1 MAGSLA
7 LDRDRPSEAKLIMNF
22 CTAVF
27 ALALSILPSAG
38 AAPSAAQLIQS
49 GDVADRAFKPAD
61 ALDSYL
67 PAEKLQPNNVD
78 LLLRISRQYRHL
90 MSDTGSSAGKLKY
103 GQMALDYDKR
113 AAALAPN
120 DSDAQLSSAITY
132 GKMLPHSGKKEQ
144 VTASPLIKKSADRAI
159 RLNAQN
165 DNAWHVL
172 GRWHQTLA
180 NVSGVKR
187 AVGGMLYGD
196 LPTGSNAESVK
207 CFERAIAINPKRC
220 RHHIELGRTYAQM
233 GREAEAKRSLKQ
245 GLALPNREKDDPEIK
260 ARGRESL
267 AKLP

>member
-1 MAGSLA
+1 MARRRSITISGPPPSLQMT
-7 LDRDRPSEAKLIMNF
+7 RTPSSPPRSP
-22 CTAVF
+22 TARC
-27 ALALSILPSAG
+27 SHI
-38 AAPSAAQLIQS
+38 
-49 GDVADRAFKPAD
+49 R
-61 ALDSYL
+61 
-67 PAEKLQPNNVD
+67 E
-78 LLLRISRQYRHL
+78 R
-90 MSDTGSSAGKLKY
+90 
-103 GQMALDYDKR
+103 
-113 AAALAPN
+113 
-120 DSDAQLSSAITY
+120 
-132 GKMLPHSGKKEQ
+132 KEQ

-196 LPTGSNAESVK
+196 LPTGSNDESVK

-245 GLALPNREKDDPEIK
+245 GLALPNSEKDDPEIK
-260 ARGRESL
+260 ARGRDTL